1 MAKKNP
7 IIQELRDLG
16 VSDYERRKL
25 RELARD
31 YEADN
36 TYSEIERLNQELL
49 GERISPVT
57 LNYETALRLLEYN
70 VYGNIREIIADYKQA
85 KMYVDQGTTTQYE
98 QYIDKLFNELVDIG
112 VQGITK
118 DNLKNADLA
127 TVEYWYSYYKQYELV
142 GNEAGMKK
150 AKGELEKAIV
160 KV

>member
-7 IIQELRDLG
+7 LIQELRDMG

-25 RELARD
+25 RELARE
-31 YEADN
+31 YEAGD
-36 TYSEIERLNQELL
+36 TYSKIEKLNKELL
-49 GERISPVT
+49 GERVSPVT

-85 KMYVDQGTTTQYE
+85 KMYVDQGTTIEYE
-98 QYIDKLFNELVDIG
+98 AYIDKLYNELVDIG

-118 DNLKNADLA
+118 GALKDSNLA
-127 TVEYWYSYYKQYELV
+127 TVEYWYSFYKQYELM
-142 GNEAGMKK
+142 GNGYGMEK
-150 AKGELEKAIV
+150 AKTELEKAIV